1 MVVVVTFGSLYESL
15 GVKIVIRIKRTNI
28 AVQIKS
34 ITTSCTSIMK
44 QTIIPIIPMIKTVIQ
59 IVVMINERSDI
70 IHLLSHD
77 TKLE

>member
-15 GVKIVIRIKRTNI
+15 GVAITIRIKVISI

-34 ITTSCTSIMK
+34 ITTSCTSAMK

-59 IVVMINERSDI
+59 IVVMINE
-70 IHLLSHD
+70 
-77 TKLE
+77 